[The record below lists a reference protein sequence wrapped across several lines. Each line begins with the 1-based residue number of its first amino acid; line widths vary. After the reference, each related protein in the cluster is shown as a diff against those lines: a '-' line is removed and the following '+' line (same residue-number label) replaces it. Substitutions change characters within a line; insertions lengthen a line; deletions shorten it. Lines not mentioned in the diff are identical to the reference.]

1 MPIVKTAFSSY
12 RSMAAIQYCIA
23 SIMSLIFRSGRC
35 ILVHDLIAWIC
46 LCFLF
51 NLVKRPKG
59 NFWRFEVKGASRPL
73 VIWGITSF
81 MKRFNPR
88 IHHRKSIRLKGYDY
102 AQAGLYFI
110 TICCQDR
117 ICRFGHIENRQMVLN
132 ESGRIANDEWMKTP
146 EIRPNVKLHEFV
158 VMPNHMHG
166 IIQILYPGTGTGVS
180 HLRDDGRGEP
190 HTHDDDS
197 PDDGRGEFN
206 SPHNVS
212 PVPPRGTSQ
221 TVGAIV
227 RGYKSAVTKQIN
239 MLGMIDGPKKL
250 WQRNYYERII
260 WNEKSYQRISK
271 YIIDNPAKWADDK
284 FYK

>member
-1 MPIVKTAFSSY
+1 
-12 RSMAAIQYCIA
+12 
-23 SIMSLIFRSGRC
+23 
-35 ILVHDLIAWIC
+35 
-46 LCFLF
+46 
-51 NLVKRPKG
+51 
-59 NFWRFEVKGASRPL
+59 
-73 VIWGITSF
+73 
-81 MKRFNPR
+81 MKRYNPR

-117 ICRFGHIENRQMVLN
+117 ICRFGHIENREMVLN
-132 ESGRIANDEWMKTP
+132 ESGQIANDEWMKTP

-166 IIQILYPGTGTGVS
+166 IIQILYPGIGA
-180 HLRDDGRGEP
+180 GEP
-190 HTHDDDS
+190 HS
-197 PDDGRGEFN
+197 PDNGTSDDGMGEPH

-212 PVPPRGTSQ
+212 PISPRGTSQ

-239 MLGMIDGPKKL
+239 LLGLIDAPKNL

-284 FYK
+284 L